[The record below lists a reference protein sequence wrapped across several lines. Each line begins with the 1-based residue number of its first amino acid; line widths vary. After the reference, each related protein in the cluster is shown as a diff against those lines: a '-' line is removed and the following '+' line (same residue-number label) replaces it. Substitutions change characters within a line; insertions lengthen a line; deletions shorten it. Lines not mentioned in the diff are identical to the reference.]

1 MKFLRNRPEIT
12 INKNKTYIKGEKDD
26 ILTLFAILVSH
37 LEKVGIEKEEI
48 EFAFKIGLE
57 KSED

>member
-1 MKFLRNRPEIT
+1 MKFLRNRPIIT
-12 INKNKTYIKGEKDD
+12 INENKTYIKGEKDD
-26 ILTLFAILVSH
+26 LLTLFAILVSH
-37 LEKVGIEKEEI
+37 LKKVGIEKEEI